1 MARGRLWP
9 YGPKQEGPPGTA
21 GVPPGQRP
29 RFSPRGQTGP
39 PGTAGVLPNYEREA
53 LLQELLAKMAMG
65 DRPPPYGMGKPYKNP
80 LWREARPDLGISL
93 NAPRVSGDNPE
104 EAWVERAL
112 LAIYDRMSGNHER
125 AAGASEG
132 LALDPGMKALQSYL
146 VERDRER
153 RRPRSEGDYRNEDN
167 PLYDTAY
174 RWSTDRSSV
183 KMPLVDPPPGFA
195 SRMPVVPRRR
205 PQRDTA

>member
-29 RFSPRGQTGP
+29 RFSPREQTGP
-39 PGTAGVLPNYEREA
+39 PGTAGVLPDYEREA

-80 LWREARPDLGISL
+80 LWREARPDLGIRLRS
-93 NAPRVSGDNPE
+93 PRVSGDNPE

-125 AAGASEG
+125 AVRASEG

-153 RRPRSEGDYRNEDN
+153 RRPRSEGDYMHRRYAERGRRH
-167 PLYDTAY
+167 PEGSPGGVAE
-174 RWSTDRSSV
+174 
-183 KMPLVDPPPGFA
+183 MPRVPVDPDFF